1 MALLD
6 RERIVEALRRL
17 DQHMAERG
25 ERAEL
30 FLVGGAVMCLVH
42 KAGGDVR

>member
-1 MALLD
+1 MTLLD
-6 RERIVEALRRL
+6 RATIAEALQRL
-17 DQHMAERG
+17 NRQLASRG

-42 KAGGDVR
+42 QARW